1 MYFKG
6 MRKVISTWEQERI
19 DKKNEE
25 AFSQAFD
32 EIFFEEDTSFDDDDE
47 ETSSDE
53 EEEEGWETDPDVVE
67 EEGGYHTQEEEE
79 EEVPSYFTTWKFNYS
94 QFILEEIKQL
104 QKDYQKAMDLGVDFD
119 WYLDNIEYFDIEK
132 PGTFYVYYDMI
143 SILEKNLFVSR
154 YTGVS
159 RNKRNSARVSL
170 KNDTFFTLVLLSL
183 VF

>member
-6 MRKVISTWEQERI
+6 MRKVIGVWEQERI

-25 AFSQAFD
+25 AFGQAFD
-32 EIFFEEDTSFDDDDE
+32 EIFFEEDTSSFDDDEDVST
-47 ETSSDE
+47 TS
-53 EEEEGWETDPDVVE
+53 EEEGWETDNE
-67 EEGGYHTQEEEE
+67 EEEPTGGYHTQEEDDE
-79 EEVPSYFTTWKFNYS
+79 PPPPLFTSWKFNYS

-132 PGTFYVYYDMI
+132 PGNMYIEDDVFPHM
-143 SILEKNLFVSR
+143 KNLFVSR

-170 KNDTFFTLVLLSL
+170 KNDMFFTLVLSL